1 MLPRSGGYAQKTPP
15 SCKLQSGVIC
25 ATLPIAKRKMQ
36 GVDMIEDLIDGLEQ
50 GWKDALADFMRTPDG
65 IAALD
70 SLDTLL
76 DVEPVN
82 YHPSGRD
89 IFKAFRLTP
98 FDRVRVVIIGQDPYP
113 DINKAT
119 GVAFSMPMPP
129 PDMPDDEVKLSPSIK
144 RIYKAI
150 ENDDVPFETP
160 NHGNLECWA
169 ERGVLLLNR
178 ALTFRKCNRCATN
191 IHRHHGWE
199 AFTEAVV
206 NALLISE
213 LPIHFILW
221 GNEAKNVKKYI
232 NRHDNGEHHIVLE
245 SRHPTPRTAA
255 YIREFLYCGH
265 FSVVREN
272 AREGELPISWLLPA
286 RPRA

>member
-1 MLPRSGGYAQKTPP
+1 
-15 SCKLQSGVIC
+15 
-25 ATLPIAKRKMQ
+25 
-36 GVDMIEDLIDGLEQ
+36 MIRELIEGLEQ
-50 GWKDALADFMRTPDG
+50 DWKDALAGFIGSRDG

-76 DVEPVN
+76 QENQDSYFPNREA
-82 YHPSGRD
+82 
-89 IFKAFRLTP
+89 ILKAFHATP
-98 FDRVRVVIIGQDPYP
+98 FNRVRVVIIGQDPYP
-113 DINKAT
+113 RRADAT
-119 GVAFSMPMPP
+119 GLAFSMPMPP
-129 PDMPDDEVKLSPSIK
+129 LNMPDDQVKLSSSIK
-144 RIYKAI
+144 RIYEAI
-150 ENDDVPFETP
+150 ENDDDVPFETP

-178 ALTFRKCNRCATN
+178 VLTFRKCNRCAAN

-206 NALLISE
+206 NALLSSE

-232 NRHDNGEHHIVLE
+232 RRHDNGESHIVLE

-255 YIREFLYCGH
+255 YIREFLDCGH
-265 FSVVREN
+265 FSDVREN
-272 AREGELPISWLLPA
+272 VREGEDPISWLLPA